1 MPAGWRVSIEV
12 EMRDLMMALL
22 KDLRWAVVKDSLMV
36 ERKGSRVVAKLVA
49 RMVALKAEIGVFE
62 LVVQR
67 VAALVVWKDGVEVEK
82 MVLKMVG

>member
-12 EMRDLMMALL
+12 EMMDLMMALL